1 MRTLPQ
7 VESLE
12 PRQMLAAAQ
21 PLRAAEDYRSESLT
35 AREVQGLLAQAA
47 SQALPTQ
54 VIVITDR
61 EGVVLGSFR
70 MRRADNDAPTLEGR
84 KRFRRILSKAT
95 ARARTAAL
103 FASTGEA
110 FTTRTARFIIQDH
123 FPHPV
128 QNTPGGPL
136 YGVEFSTLPGSDV
149 GLPETRAQ
157 VSGAGAVGLNISGD
171 PGGIPLFKNG
181 VPVGGIGVAGDGR
194 DIGVRADLVQT
205 LNDPDNP
212 GRKAFDGHEE
222 HDLDESVAL
231 AGARGYLPN
240 EKIRAPR
247 IFIDG
252 LALPFT
258 VDAAANANPSRTL
271 AQIESAGDGFTL
283 TAPVAGT
290 PPPFPRATFAGVGG
304 ELKNTNPLAAARPA
318 NTGDPATTQYGF
330 LTSDDTSTDRTRLS
344 AADVATIIE
353 DAVAQAIKTRGGIRL
368 PTGLAARVH
377 VAVVDRDGDLL
388 GVFRMDDG
396 TNFSYDV
403 AVQKARTAAFFSDDS
418 RAVSSRAVGFM
429 AQPFFPPGINQTG
442 AGPLYT
448 LQNQLSLNGANLGDT
463 TLGGGKNP
471 LRNGIT
477 IFPGGVPLYKKGK
490 LVGAV
495 GISGDGVDQDD
506 LIAFSGGKRYAP
518 PVANRSDAISEGAT
532 VDLILGKLEFLGD
545 HYALDRKFRVFSRN
559 RIMAGLD
566 DIRLPYVKFPRN
578 PEV

>member
-1 MRTLPQ
+1 MPPPQ
-7 VESLE
+7 LEPLE
-12 PRQMLAAAQ
+12 PRQLLAAAQ
-21 PLRAAEDYRSESLT
+21 PLRAPEDYRAESLT

-54 VIVITDR
+54 VVVITDR

-70 MRRADNDAPTLEGR
+70 MRKARPSDATTFNR
-84 KRFRRILSKAT
+84 VLSKAT

-110 FTTRTARFIIQDH
+110 FTTRTARFIVQDH

-136 YGVEFSTLPGSDV
+136 YGVEFSTLPNSDV
-149 GLPETRAQ
+149 GLANTRDLPT
-157 VSGAGAVGLNISGD
+157 GPGAVPLNISGD
-171 PGGIPLFKNG
+171 PGGIPLYKNG
-181 VPVGGIGVAGDGR
+181 VPVGGLGVAGDGR
-194 DIGVRADLVQT
+194 DVAVRKDLIST
-205 LNDPDNP
+205 LNDPDNRTKKFYN
-212 GRKAFDGHEE
+212 GSEE

-258 VDAAANANPSRTL
+258 IDTAANANPSRTL
-271 AQIESAGDGFTL
+271 SAIESSGDGFTV
-283 TAPVAGT
+283 TAPTAET

-304 ELKNTNPLAAARPA
+304 ELKNTNPAA
-318 NTGDPATTQYGF
+318 THFGF
-330 LTSDDTSTDRTRLS
+330 LTSDDTGKDSTRLT
-344 AADVATIIE
+344 AADVEQIVT

-368 PTGLAARVH
+368 PTGAAARVH

-388 GVFRMDDG
+388 GVFRMDDA

-403 AVQKARTAAFFSDDS
+403 AVQKARTAAFFSDD
-418 RAVSSRAVGFM
+418 AHALSSRAVGFM

-442 AGPLYT
+442 AGPLFT
-448 LQNQLSLNGANLGDT
+448 LQNQLSLDPANLADT
-463 TLGGGKNP
+463 TLAGAKNR

-490 LVGAV
+490 LVGAIGV
-495 GISGDGVDQDD
+495 SGDGVDQDD

-518 PVANRSDAISEGAT
+518 PLAIRSDAVSEQSMVT
-532 VDLILGKLEFLGD
+532 FLSGKLTTLADNF
-545 HYALDRKFRVFSRN
+545 ALTRKQRLFSRN
-559 RIMAGLD
+559 RILAGLD

>member
-1 MRTLPQ
+1 MRTPPI

-12 PRQMLAAAQ
+12 PRQLLAAAQ
-21 PLRAAEDYRSESLT
+21 PLRDAEDYRSESLT

-70 MRRADNDAPTLEGR
+70 MRKAKPANVSTFNRV
-84 KRFRRILSKAT
+84 LSKAI

-103 FASTGEA
+103 FESTGEA

-157 VSGAGAVGLNISGD
+157 VTGPGALPLNISGD

-181 VPVGGIGVAGDGR
+181 IPVGGIGVAGDGR
-194 DIGVRADLVQT
+194 DVAVRKDFIPI
-205 LNDPDNP
+205 LNDPDNARNRFYN
-212 GRKAFDGHEE
+212 GSEE
-222 HDLDESVAL
+222 HDLDESIAL

-252 LALPFT
+252 LALPFL
-258 VDAAANANPSRTL
+258 VDSAASANPSRTL
-271 AQIESAGDGFTL
+271 PAIESAGDGFTI
-283 TAPVAGT
+283 TAPTAST

-304 ELKNTNPLAAARPA
+304 ELKNTNPAA
-318 NTGDPATTQYGF
+318 TDFGL
-330 LTSDDTSTDRTRLS
+330 LTSNDTSKDSTRLT
-344 AADVATIIE
+344 AADVGTIIE

-368 PTGLAARVH
+368 PTGEAARVH

-403 AVQKARTAAFFSDDS
+403 AVQKARTAAFFSDDAHAFS
-418 RAVSSRAVGFM
+418 ARAIGFM

-442 AGPLYT
+442 PGPLFG
-448 LQNQLSLNGANLGDT
+448 LQNQLSPGAGNFADT
-463 TLGGGKNP
+463 TLAGRKNP

-490 LVGAV
+490 LVGAI

-506 LIAFSGGKRYAP
+506 LIAFAGGKRYAP
-518 PVANRSDAISEGAT
+518 AVAIRSDALSERST
-532 VDLILGKLEFLGD
+532 VDFILGKLEFLGD
-545 HYALDRKFRVFSRN
+545 NFALTRKQRLFSRN
-559 RIMAGLD
+559 RILAGMD